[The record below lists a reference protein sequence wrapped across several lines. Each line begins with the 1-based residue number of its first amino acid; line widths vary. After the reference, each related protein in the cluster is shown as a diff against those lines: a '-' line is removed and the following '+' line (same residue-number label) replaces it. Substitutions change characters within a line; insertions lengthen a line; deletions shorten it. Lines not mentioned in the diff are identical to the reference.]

1 VLLGKECFDRI
12 LAEARKYKLVLAGL
26 ANQYVSQLSVPVR
39 QAVFG
44 NVGSF
49 VVFRLGIDDAQIVQK
64 ELGVFTAEEILNL
77 ELGQAIARAGGS
89 STAFNL
95 QTYPEPALPPA
106 DPTRVIVKRNRHR
119 YARPRA
125 DVERKLAGAMSDG
138 KRMQQSQNQ
147 SDVPTDPFEDDLVS

>member
-1 VLLGKECFDRI
+1 MGFDRI
-12 LAEARKYKLVLAGL
+12 LAEARKYKLILAGL
-26 ANQYVSQLSVPVR
+26 ANQYVGQLSQPVR

-95 QTYPEPALPPA
+95 QTYPEPPLPSA
-106 DPTRVIVKRNRHR
+106 DPTAKIVSRIRHQF
-119 YARPRA
+119 ARARA
-125 DVERKLAGAMSDG
+125 EVEKDLAPAIGD
-138 KRMQQSQNQ
+138 SQRLQHSHNQ
-147 SDVPTDPFEDDLVS
+147 SEEPTDPSEDDLVN